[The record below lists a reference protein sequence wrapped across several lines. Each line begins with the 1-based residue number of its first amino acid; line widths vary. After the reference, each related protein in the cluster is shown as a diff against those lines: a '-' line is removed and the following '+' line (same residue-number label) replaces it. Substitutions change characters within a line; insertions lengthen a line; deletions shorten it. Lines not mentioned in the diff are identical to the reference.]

1 MDMHDKILSWTGVNH
16 VPGGNKA
23 NDGGK
28 VPVSMGSKDEVFPL
42 IEGRLSQSLIATLPL
57 TSKSLISTSH
67 FISVGLRVFS
77 TSGHTVYTVFSALHS
92 CSAKPQL

>member
-23 NDGGK
+23 NDGGQ

-67 FISVGLRVFS
+67 FISVGLRVYF
-77 TSGHTVYTVFSALHS
+77 HQWPHS
-92 CSAKPQL
+92 IYGILCSSFLFC